1 MQDSPVKM
9 SFDSKTFLA
18 LAFSSPSLGNEKS
31 WDHLLGCLAPWENLY
46 QHWGTDLPLSMLLE
60 CSGEEASLD
69 PTQDTAPKSAEAFLD
84 DLQSTQLIPQNH
96 RQPKVPYSF
105 VQRNP
110 SPCTYDFSVHDQ
122 KHLLQFQ
129 GAFSLMQSI
138 HFCMMQHKTNLLA
151 FALCCVEGTLMA
163 VMYLNPK
170 CWKSLNQLLPNPTR
184 TPQAVQEAA
193 GEPGIQWPTS
203 YLITI

>member
-1 MQDSPVKM
+1 MGKSLSALRNWPPTLHAAGMQWGGSELGSNTGHSTEKCWGIFGWSAKYPADSSEPPAAQ
-9 SFDSKTFLA
+9 SA
-18 LAFSSPSLGNEKS
+18 LRF
-31 WDHLLGCLAPWENLY
+31 C
-46 QHWGTDLPLSMLLE
+46 
-60 CSGEEASLD
+60 
-69 PTQDTAPKSAEAFLD
+69 PKD
-84 DLQSTQLIPQNH
+84 
-96 RQPKVPYSF
+96 
-105 VQRNP
+105 P
-110 SPCTYDFSVHDQ
+110 SPCKYDFSVHGQ

-138 HFCMMQHKTNLLA
+138 HFCIMQHKTNLLA